1 MKNNT
6 FIAPNGVEITF
17 STEKPKVHKPSY
29 PPEWEIWL
37 GSFTDMGME
46 GMYTDPQLLGKYKGW
61 SFLDAVLKWWKGEV
75 KKYGSWEAADDAHGG
90 FIIDEN
96 NRPHLWGIGLYDNKK
111 DASKY

>member
-1 MKNNT
+1 MKNQT
-6 FIAPNGVEITF
+6 FIAPNGVQVTF
-17 STEKPKVHKPSY
+17 VVSDKTEPASY

-37 GSFTDMGME
+37 GSFTAMGME

-90 FIIDEN
+90 FSIDEN

-111 DASKY
+111 DASKH